1 MGYLLEIHD
10 KLYEYIIF
18 YKCIHVHLG
27 RPLFIDNFF
36 LNIHILHIYLKY
48 IILRMLHLFD
58 VKINE

>member
-36 LNIHILHIYLKY
+36 FEYTYITHIFKIYNIANVTP
-48 IILRMLHLFD
+48 F
-58 VKINE
+58 